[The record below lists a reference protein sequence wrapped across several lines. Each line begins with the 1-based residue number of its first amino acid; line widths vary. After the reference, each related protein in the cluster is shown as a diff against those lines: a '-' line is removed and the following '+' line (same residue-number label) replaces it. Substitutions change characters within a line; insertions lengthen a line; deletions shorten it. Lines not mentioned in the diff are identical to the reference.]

1 MLYAEQFHCMLH
13 HSISDSSRKGRHI
26 QFITTNELLKK
37 KFIFFS
43 LVLLTAAN
51 SDPHIHTQKN
61 ALSPANLFVAD
72 GGVPTASGTTLI
84 LLGGKKQINEQ
95 VNLYRA

>member
-1 MLYAEQFHCMLH
+1 MLYTEQFHCMLH
-13 HSISDSSRKGRHI
+13 HSISDSSRKGRHYK
-26 QFITTNELLKK
+26 QVTEEEVY
-37 KFIFFS
+37 FFS